1 VLEEAAH
8 EEPASEPPPE
18 FEEMEEEH
26 PPLPTIRLDEYEKPS
41 AAATAVLEALAE
53 THAVVRRGGAIVA
66 VRGWNPDEPHIRR
79 TAEGS
84 DGIERPVI
92 AVREGSPVV
101 RIIRGGALDF
111 AIDDSLNFT
120 QTRKPKGRPPKD
132 GPSPDHREVRVSCPP
147 RIQSM
152 AAGVGG
158 DRILRPLEG
167 ILQVP
172 SMRPDGTVI
181 ERPGYDPATGYYLAS
196 RVKLTHLRENPDLDR
211 AVHARRY
218 LQDLFAPT
226 VNDKFGFPW
235 RRGWDETIVPIA
247 LAMSILVRP
256 ATGNNPAFVVD
267 ASTPGSGKG
276 KVVGVCSILATG
288 EEPGRAGWPAAPE
301 EQEKTL
307 GAYAAMAPPL
317 IAWDN
322 VRGQIS
328 NSHLE
333 NALTTPYYDFRVL
346 GFSDMMRLPFRCICT
361 FTGNNCGLAGDMP
374 RRCIICRLEPHTEH
388 PDRLPAECFRHPHI
402 EEHVRKNR
410 AKYVA
415 ALLTIPRAYVLAG
428 MPDQGLR
435 MGSFDRASGGL
446 GWIELVGGSLA
457 WAGAGDITQFSG
469 KENIDE
475 PEEWGHARTL
485 LGAWGRID
493 VGGSGATLSSVIATL
508 YPQEAIEVIR
518 KGGQPPMANPDWT
531 NERAAAQALSRC
543 PDRAIPDST
552 KLGNAMRPFIGRW
565 FQVSGRER
573 RFVHAISPTTAKPY
587 VPARWKLEER

>member
-1 VLEEAAH
+1 VSDNEH
-8 EEPASEPPPE
+8 ISEPPPE
-18 FEEMEEEH
+18 FEEFEEER
-26 PPLPTIRLDEYEKPS
+26 PALPTIRLDEFEKPS
-41 AAATAVLEALAE
+41 AAATAVLEALAG
-53 THAVVRRGGAIVA
+53 THAVLRRGGAIVA
-66 VRGWNPDEPHIRR
+66 VRGWNPDEPHNRH

-84 DGIERPVI
+84 DGIERPII
-92 AVREGSPVV
+92 AIREGSPVV
-101 RIIRGGALDF
+101 RMIRGGAFDF
-111 AIDDSLNFT
+111 AIDDALNFT

-132 GPSPDHREVRVSCPP
+132 GPPPEPREVSVSCPP

-196 RVKLTHLRENPDLDR
+196 KVKLTHLRENPDLER
-211 AVHARRY
+211 AIEARRF

-226 VNDKFGFPW
+226 VGDKLGFPW

-247 LAMSILVRP
+247 LAMSLLCRP
-256 ATGNNPAFVVD
+256 AVGCVPAFVVD

-288 EEPGRAGWPAAPE
+288 EEPGRAGWPASPE

-307 GAYAAMAPPL
+307 GAYASMAPPI

-322 VRGQIS
+322 VRGLIS

-333 NALTTPYYDFRVL
+333 NALTTSHYDFRVL

-361 FTGNNCGLAGDMP
+361 FTGNNCGLANDMP
-374 RRCIICRLEPHTEH
+374 RRCIVCRLEPQTEH
-388 PDRLPAECFRHPHI
+388 PDRLAPEKFRHPFI
-402 EEHVRKNR
+402 EDHVRKNR

-415 ALLTIPRAYVLAG
+415 ALLTIPRAFVLAG
-428 MPDQGLR
+428 MPDQGLG

-446 GWIELVGGSLA
+446 GWIELVGGSLK

-469 KENIDE
+469 KENIEE
-475 PEEWGHARTL
+475 PEEWGHARVL
-485 LGAWGRID
+485 LGAWPRID
-493 VGGSGATLSSVIATL
+493 TIGHGQTTSTVLATL
-508 YPQEAIEVIR
+508 YTHDVVEAIR
-518 KGGQPPMANPDWT
+518 KGQQPPKDSNDWT
-531 NERAAAQALSRC
+531 DQRAAVQALSKC
-543 PDRAIPDST
+543 PDRAVPDST
-552 KLGNAMRPFIGRW
+552 KLGNAMRPFKDRW
-565 FQVSGRER
+565 FQVGGRER
-573 RFVHAISPTTAKPY
+573 RFVHAISPTTLKAF
-587 VPARWKLEER
+587 VPARWKVEER